1 MGKIRQLYK
10 KVCLWLYDNFIYILL
25 AVLLLCAVVCG
36 WILYTDNRTAN
47 EYHDVHDTVQQ
58 VEADNRS
65 ARQQIGNASA
75 EIDSAQ
81 KQLDRSI
88 KRTGGIT
95 NRVNNAKE
103 RVDGNTK
110 VIGECEDIISA
121 GRRDTEEARSIFA
134 DVEKANK
141 TDGTQADSHA

>member
-1 MGKIRQLYK
+1 MEKIRQLYK
-10 KVCLWLYDNFIYILL
+10 KVCLWLDYNFVYVLL
-25 AVLLLCAVVCG
+25 AVLLICGVVCA
-36 WILYTDNRTAN
+36 WLLYTANRTTNDNYNVTQSIQQAERDNR
-47 EYHDVHDTVQQ
+47 E
-58 VEADNRS
+58 

-88 KRTGGIT
+88 KRTGEIT
-95 NRVNNAKE
+95 NRVNSAKK

-134 DVEKANK
+134 DVDKANK
-141 TDGTQADSHA
+141 TDGTQADGT